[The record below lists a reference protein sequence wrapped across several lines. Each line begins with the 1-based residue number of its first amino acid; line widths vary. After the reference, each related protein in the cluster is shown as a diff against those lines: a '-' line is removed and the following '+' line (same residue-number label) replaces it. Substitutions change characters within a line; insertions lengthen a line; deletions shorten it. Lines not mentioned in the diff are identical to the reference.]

1 MRRAPRHPYGARMGR
16 QRRFFLVERYVPSVD
31 APAVA
36 SSVERLNAAPG
47 GEVRHLMTLLVP
59 REETCLSVFQADD
72 TEAVSAANS
81 RAGFDV
87 DRVVEVQVFPGS
99 GTRRRGDSR

>member
-1 MRRAPRHPYGARMGR
+1 MGR
-16 QRRFFLVERYVPSVD
+16 QRRFFLVERYVPSVA

-36 SSVERLNAAPG
+36 SSVQRLNAG
-47 GEVRHLMTLLVP
+47 GGDARHLMTLLVT
-59 REETCLSVFQADD
+59 REETCLSVFQAAD

-81 RAGFDV
+81 AAGFDV
-87 DRVVEVQVFPGS
+87 DRVVEVQLFPGS

>member
-1 MRRAPRHPYGARMGR
+1 MGR
-16 QRRFFLVERYVPSVD
+16 QRRFFLVERYVPSIA

-36 SSVERLNAAPG
+36 SSVQRLNAGRAG
-47 GEVRHLMTLLVP
+47 GEARHLMTLLVP
-59 REETCLSVFQADD
+59 REETCLSVFQAEDA
-72 TEAVSAANS
+72 EAVGAANS
-81 RAGFDV
+81 AAGFDV